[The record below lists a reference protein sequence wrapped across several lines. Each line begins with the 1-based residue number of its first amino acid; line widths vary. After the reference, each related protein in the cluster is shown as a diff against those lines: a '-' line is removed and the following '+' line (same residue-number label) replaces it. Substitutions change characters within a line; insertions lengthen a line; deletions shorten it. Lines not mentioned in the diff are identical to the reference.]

1 MRFIAALVMLFPS
14 LCNADGWDKYDYSLY
29 GAYAVVTYMDWRQT
43 QNIAKHPES
52 FQENNKKIGEHPSIS
67 TVNNY
72 FWRKAALETSI
83 AYILPGWYRKS
94 FLGGMAI
101 YEFRL
106 VQHNR
111 SVGVGFSF

>member
-1 MRFIAALVMLFPS
+1 MRFIAALLLLPS
-14 LCNADGWDKYDYSLY
+14 LCNADDWDKYDYSLY
-29 GAYAVVTYMDWRQT
+29 GAYAVVTYADWRQT
-43 QNIAKHPES
+43 QYIAKHPES

-94 FLGGMAI
+94 FLGGMTI
-101 YEFRL
+101 YEFQI
-106 VQHNR
+106 VHHNK
-111 SVGVGFSF
+111 SAGIKFSF